1 MASQA
6 SFRYPGRTAAGLLGC
21 RGGILPETAGMD
33 GVGIGIWIGIGI
45 WVDEALG
52 ADVPNSVQGLVGL
65 LFFFLLVPVPVL
77 FCLCLELGA

>member
-65 LFFFLLVPVPVL
+65 FFFFACACACA